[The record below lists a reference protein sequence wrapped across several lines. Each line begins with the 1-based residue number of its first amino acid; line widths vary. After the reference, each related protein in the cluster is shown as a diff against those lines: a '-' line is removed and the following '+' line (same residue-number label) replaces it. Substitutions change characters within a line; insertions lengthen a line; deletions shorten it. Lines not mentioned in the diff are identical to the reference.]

1 MSLKIPLFDEP
12 LVIKY
17 KGVYD
22 FDGLYKLIRQWFKE
36 RNYDFSEPL
45 YKDKSGG
52 PFGNEIELKLYGEK
66 KITEFIK
73 YHIQLETWKI
83 EMKEFD
89 AKIDGEVKKVTDGRM
104 SVTFTEVAI
113 EFDWQNKFKDPRE
126 PEDDADQFEKL
137 KYKFKSNLYGTG
149 LLKNLVTKIL
159 RRYYEIKFMGPL
171 EGEAYDLH
179 EKLKK
184 HLGSTSTQLK

>member
-1 MSLKIPLFDEP
+1 MVLKISLFEDP

-22 FDGLYKLIRQWFKE
+22 FEGFYRLIRKWFKE

-45 YKDKSGG
+45 YKDKTGG
-52 PFGNEIELKLYGEK
+52 ALGNEIELKLYGEK
-66 KITEFIK
+66 KVTEFVK
-73 YHIQLETWKI
+73 YHIKLETWKI

-89 AKIDGEVKKVTDGRM
+89 AKIDGETKKVTDGRM
-104 SVTFTEVAI
+104 FVKITEVAV
-113 EFDWQNKFKDPRE
+113 EFDWQNKFKSGWQD
-126 PEDDADQFEKL
+126 KL
-137 KYKFKSNLYGTG
+137 LNFMIGK
-149 LLKNLVTKIL
+149 VL

-184 HLGSTSTQLK
+184 HLGSTSTQ